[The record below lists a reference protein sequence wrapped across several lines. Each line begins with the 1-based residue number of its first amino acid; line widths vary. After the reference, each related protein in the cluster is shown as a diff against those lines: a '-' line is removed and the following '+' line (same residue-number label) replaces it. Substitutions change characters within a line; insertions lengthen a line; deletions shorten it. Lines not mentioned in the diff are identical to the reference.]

1 MATEVVWEATS
12 GLEASVRWAAERARG
27 EAEERAREAAVVAAV
42 GDARMEARME
52 ARAEAAEAAQ
62 EAAGRLLL
70 AEALATGQAERAT
83 LTLLRTQT

>member
-1 MATEVVWEATS
+1 MVWEATS

-27 EAEERAREAAVVAAV
+27 EAEERARQAAVVAAV
-42 GDARMEARME
+42 GDARME

-83 LTLLRTQT
+83 LT